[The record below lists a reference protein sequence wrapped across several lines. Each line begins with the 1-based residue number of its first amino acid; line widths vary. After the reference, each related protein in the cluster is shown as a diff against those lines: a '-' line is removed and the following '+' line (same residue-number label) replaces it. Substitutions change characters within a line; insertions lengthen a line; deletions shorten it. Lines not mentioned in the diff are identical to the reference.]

1 MITARKL
8 LIEFL
13 ETVIDQACCA
23 ILELDCKAGK
33 TNFPFSRPAVWDN
46 ECVDLVARY
55 NLQFLIEQHSRS
67 VSVVENDMKGNGFNF
82 LGRCQGLSIQGGG
95 KPLSS
100 YYKKLAEEPEK
111 C

>member
-13 ETVIDQACCA
+13 KTVIDQACCA
-23 ILELDCKAGK
+23 IIELDCKAGK
-33 TNFPFSRPAVWDN
+33 THFPFSRPAVWDN

-55 NLQFLIEQHSRS
+55 NLQFLIEQHSLFFL
-67 VSVVENDMKGNGFNF
+67 NDMKGHSLNF

-95 KPLSS
+95 KSLSL
-100 YYKKLAEEPEK
+100 YDKKLAEEPEK